1 MQESTLLDWY
11 AGQALAGLCA
21 SRTKTI
27 INSDDFVSVAFELAL
42 MMLSRRNL
50 VIDLLKEE
58 TDGNQSV

>member
-21 SRTKTI
+21 SRTKTV
-27 INSDDFVSVAFELAL
+27 INADDFVSVSYEIAL

-58 TDGNQSV
+58 TNGNPSV